1 MLLELEDVLD
11 SLQHHHHHHPASPP
25 VTQTGLCTPATTGSV
40 AATAISSTLSHL

>member
-1 MLLELEDVLD
+1 MCWTP
-11 SLQHHHHHHPASPP
+11 SSTTTTTTASPP